1 MQEKRHPTRDDLD
14 RVSRDRPVAV
24 VHVSGHLAVVN
35 TAALE
40 VLGIDESTPDPE
52 GGVIVR
58 DPVSADGRRPNGV
71 LEETAARPVWD
82 HTLDLGVMDGLRMT
96 TQAAKE
102 YLAVGVTTA
111 SAGGMPSAVAELLG
125 FLSGLNQFS
134 QRVALFPLF
143 EEVGESLLS
152 WGALARRFRRGK
164 GDGAAGKDHRRWQ
177 YSGLY
182 RLPQRALLRAIQ
194 G

>member
-1 MQEKRHPTRDDLD
+1 MSQRLILR
-14 RVSRDRPVAV
+14 
-24 VHVSGHLAVVN
+24 
-35 TAALE
+35 
-40 VLGIDESTPDPE
+40 
-52 GGVIVR
+52 GVIVR
-58 DPVSADGRRPNGV
+58 EPASADGRRPNGV
-71 LEETAARPVWD
+71 LEETAARAVWD

-152 WGALARRFRRGK
+152 GERSLADFAGARVSVPRVKIIADGSIQGYTGYLSEPYYVPFK
-164 GDGAAGKDHRRWQ
+164 GDANYRGYPRCCVTSCSVRWKPSTSDGFQ
-177 YSGLY
+177 LQSIAMAT
-182 RLPQRALLRAIQ
+182 PQ
-194 G
+194 